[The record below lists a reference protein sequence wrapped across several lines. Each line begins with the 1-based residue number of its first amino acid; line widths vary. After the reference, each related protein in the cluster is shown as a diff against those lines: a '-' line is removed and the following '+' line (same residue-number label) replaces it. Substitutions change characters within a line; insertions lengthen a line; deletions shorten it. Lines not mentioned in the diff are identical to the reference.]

1 MSVDEDKRPGSDHDP
16 AMTLPSPLRIFRLH
30 PALLTGLAVIVL
42 VVVVSPATLRWP
54 VRAAFGWDAGVAVYL
69 AVTALRLLR
78 TRSTDQIRRR
88 AAALDDA
95 GRAVLPLSL
104 LAAVASV
111 VIVIGEAAGAPPAE
125 AAATAILS
133 LGTVGLSWTFIHLIF
148 AQHYAHAFYGPAG
161 TGKGGHGKG
170 DAGGLDFPGE
180 TQPDYWDFIHFALII
195 GVACQTADIR
205 ITSRRLRRLST
216 VHSAVAF
223 VFNTVI
229 LALGVNFAISLMSG
243 G

>member
-1 MSVDEDKRPGSDHDP
+1 MSDGEDKRIDSDHDRG
-16 AMTLPSPLRIFRLH
+16 MKVPSPLHIIRLH
-30 PALLTGLAVIVL
+30 PSLLAGLAVIIL
-42 VVVVSPATLRWP
+42 VILLAPTSLRWP

-69 AVTALRLLR
+69 GLTALRLLG
-78 TRSTDQIRRR
+78 TRSTDQIRHR

-111 VIVIGEAAGAPPAE
+111 VIVIGEAAGAPHTE
-125 AAATAILS
+125 TAATALLS

-148 AQHYAHAFYGPAG
+148 AQHYAHAFYGPDSA
-161 TGKGGHGKG
+161 GKG

-216 VHSAVAF
+216 IHSAVAF

>member
-69 AVTALRLLR
+69 AITALRLLR

-88 AAALDDA
+88 AADLDDA

-125 AAATAILS
+125 AAATAVLS

-148 AQHYAHAFYGPAG
+148 AQHYAHAFYGPADA
-161 TGKGGHGKG
+161 GKG

-180 TQPDYWDFIHFALII
+180 TEPDYWDFIHFALII

-205 ITSRRLRRLST
+205 ITGRRLRRLST
-216 VHSAVAF
+216 IHSAVAF

-243 G
+243 S

>member
-1 MSVDEDKRPGSDHDP
+1 MSDDEDKRADSGHDRH
-16 AMTLPSPLRIFRLH
+16 MKLPSPVRIARLH
-30 PALLTGLAVIVL
+30 TALLTGL
-42 VVVVSPATLRWP
+42 VVVVLVTVLSPQSLRWP
-54 VRAAFGWDAGVAVYL
+54 LRIAFGWDAAVIVYL
-69 AVTALRLLR
+69 TINALRLIQ

-95 GRAVLPLSL
+95 GHAVLPLSL
-104 LAAVASV
+104 LAATASV
-111 VIVIGEAAGAPPAE
+111 AIVIGEAARAPH
-125 AAATAILS
+125 AAAVGTAILS
-133 LGTVGLSWTFIHLIF
+133 LATVGLSWTFVHLIF
-148 AQHYAHAFYGPAG
+148 AQHYAHGFYGPAE
-161 TGKGGHGKG
+161 TGKG

-180 TQPDYWDFIHFALII
+180 TEPDYWDFIHFALII
-195 GVACQTADIR
+195 GVACQTADIK
-205 ITSRRLRRLST
+205 ITSRRLRRIST

>member
-1 MSVDEDKRPGSDHDP
+1 MS
-16 AMTLPSPLRIFRLH
+16 LPSPLRILRLH

-42 VVVVSPATLRWP
+42 VVVFSPATLRWP

-69 AVTALRLLR
+69 AVTALRLLG
-78 TRSTDQIRRR
+78 TRSTDQIRQR
-88 AAALDDA
+88 ATALDDA

-111 VIVIGEAAGAPPAE
+111 VIVIGEAAGARHTE
-125 AAATAILS
+125 AAATAVLS

-148 AQHYAHAFYGPAG
+148 AQHYAHAFYGPAER
-161 TGKGGHGKG
+161 GKG

>member
-69 AVTALRLLR
+69 AITALRLLR

-125 AAATAILS
+125 AAATAVLS

-148 AQHYAHAFYGPAG
+148 AQHYAHAFYGPADA
-161 TGKGGHGKG
+161 GKG

-180 TQPDYWDFIHFALII
+180 TEPDYWDFIHFALII

-205 ITSRRLRRLST
+205 ITGRRLRRLST
-216 VHSAVAF
+216 IHSAVAF

-243 G
+243 S